1 MKWLPRDPY
10 HQVSECGTW
19 IINKTGGPNPIYMLV
34 RKPAE
39 IVKVGTLQQ
48 CRDAAIEPRE
58 SSNPPATR

>member
-10 HQVSECGTW
+10 HQVSECGKW

-39 IVKVGTLQQ
+39 IVKVGALAE
-48 CRDAAIEPRE
+48 CKSAAVE
-58 SSNPPATR
+58 